1 MHPLLSAAAAAA
13 KAVPTAAATVLPQG
27 ALPSSLPAGAN
38 APVAAP
44 PLPEPKTWF
53 ATHLPWLTHGF
64 AGLFI
69 LAAILLIF
77 LLAIQTTKQ
86 EGLTGSIGGRV
97 ESTYRGRLGAEEQLK
112 RWTGIVAVCFV
123 VFGFILSLTGI

>member
-1 MHPLLSAAAAAA
+1 MQPMLLAAAAAA
-13 KAVPTAAATVLPQG
+13 KAVPTAAATILP
-27 ALPSSLPAGAN
+27 PAAP
-38 APVAAP
+38 APVSQV
-44 PLPEPKTWF
+44 EPKTWF
-53 ATHLPWLTHGF
+53 AQHLPWLTHGL

-77 LLAIQTTKQ
+77 MLAIQTTKQ

>member
-1 MHPLLSAAAAAA
+1 MHPVLSAAAAAA
-13 KAVPTAAATVLPQG
+13 KAVPTALATALPQG
-27 ALPSSLPAGAN
+27 ALPSSVPGAPNAQLPVTPG
-38 APVAAP
+38 PQ
-44 PLPEPKTWF
+44 PKTWF
-53 ATHLPWLTHGF
+53 AMHLPWLTHGF
-64 AGLFI
+64 AALFI